1 MEKSFQRKKLFL
13 ILKSIFNTDT
23 TILPKD
29 IIIIIMQFCPPMNLA
44 LPLLLPMTPPR
55 LMRTHRIMFLNQT
68 YEEFRQDALLYFN
81 THGEDQ
87 YLYLAPH
94 GNDAGRHVIFTD
106 GTEFAENYPG
116 VQNLPLHGPLNHD
129 TREYIANRRVRKIQA
144 LWRRKLWNRF
154 VHREMRQ
161 NTPLSGDEE
170 SIIFNFI

>member
-13 ILKSIFNTDT
+13 ILKLIFNTDT

-29 IIIIIMQFCPPMNLA
+29 IIIIIMQFCPPMNYA
-44 LPLLLPMTPPR
+44 LPFLPMNPP
-55 LMRTHRIMFLNQT
+55 LLVRTHRIMFFNQT

-87 YLYLAPH
+87 YLYFAPH

-116 VQNLPLHGPLNHD
+116 VQNLPLHGPLNRD

-144 LWRRKLWNRF
+144 LWRRKLWNRS
-154 VHREMRQ
+154 VHREIRQ
-161 NTPLSGDEE
+161 NTPFSEDEE